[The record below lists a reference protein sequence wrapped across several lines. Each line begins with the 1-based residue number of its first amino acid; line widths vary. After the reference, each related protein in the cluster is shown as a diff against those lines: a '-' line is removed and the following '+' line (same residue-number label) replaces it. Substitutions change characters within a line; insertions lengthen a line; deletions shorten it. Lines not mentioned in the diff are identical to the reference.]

1 MKPIKESYRK
11 RPPAKG
17 SSHRK
22 GEQKKRNKN
31 RKKAPKAPKPVKPKA
46 VSIKK
51 ADSKEIK
58 RHMFVFKSLT
68 KKAKNRDIILRKAPL
83 SLYKTIRLLFKL
95 MKKGAVPLTNAQRHR
110 LKPWV
115 NYIRENST
123 GKESKVKKNV
133 SQNGDGLSSILKTVL
148 PIIAPILS
156 MIV

>member
-1 MKPIKESYRK
+1 MQPVVSPQGNKTPVQRVSKK
-11 RPPAKG
+11 R
-17 SSHRK
+17 
-22 GEQKKRNKN
+22 GEKKKRNKN
-31 RKKAPKAPKPVKPKA
+31 KKKALKYYKIPKT

-51 ADSKEIK
+51 AESKEIK

-115 NYIRENST
+115 NYIRENSI

-133 SQNGDGLSSILKTVL
+133 SQNGDGLSSILKTIL
-148 PIIAPILS
+148 PIITPILS